1 MVETGM
7 RNFNVKISNK
17 GNVFAFKI
25 DNAIIIRVE
34 YDNNRT
40 INYCDDYVHDRIE
53 RGVKKEDTKR
63 NEHTKGTP
71 NAG

>member
-40 INYCDDYVHDRIE
+40 INYCDNYVHDRIE
-53 RGVKKEDTKR
+53 RGVKRRYQEKR
-63 NEHTKGTP
+63 THERTP